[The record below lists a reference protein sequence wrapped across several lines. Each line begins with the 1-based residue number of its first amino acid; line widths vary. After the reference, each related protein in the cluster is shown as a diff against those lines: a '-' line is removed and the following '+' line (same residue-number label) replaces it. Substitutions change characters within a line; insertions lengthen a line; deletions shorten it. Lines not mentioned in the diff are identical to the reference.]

1 MVKSFYVI
9 SIDFNGSGAD
19 NIAYDKI
26 ELERAIREYRIS
38 HSDGLVS
45 VKQILLNKPMDKD
58 DIEDSFFDG
67 FIENYTKTPI
77 IHPLICYGILRH
89 KKHEL
94 MCNSIIEPTEFYHF
108 NNGELI
114 YTSRLI
120 NDVIKSIEN
129 HSGDKINE
137 ALKTQLTFNFR

>member
-19 NIAYDKI
+19 NIAYDKV
-26 ELERAIREYRIS
+26 ELEQAIREYRIS
-38 HSDGLVS
+38 HSDGLIS

-67 FIENYTKTPI
+67 FIENYTETPI
-77 IHPLICYGILRH
+77 IHPLLCYGITRH

-129 HSGDKINE
+129 HSGDKMSE
-137 ALKTQLTFNFR
+137 TLKTQLTFNFR

>member
-19 NIAYDKI
+19 NIAYDKV
-26 ELERAIREYRIS
+26 ELEQAIREYRIL
-38 HSDGLVS
+38 HSDGLIS

-58 DIEDSFFDG
+58 DIEDSF
-67 FIENYTKTPI
+67 
-77 IHPLICYGILRH
+77 CYGIMRH

-94 MCNSIIEPTEFYHF
+94 MCNSIINPTEFYHF

-129 HSGDKINE
+129 HSGDKMSE
-137 ALKTQLTFNFR
+137 TLKIQLTFNFR